1 MADDDDESLSL
12 TSPKL
17 DALKALYSKAK
28 VRLPNPN
35 APIHDNIHKYR
46 SSLNPREK
54 KVKTKVEKDDEP
66 GPSASGLPKRRFL
79 PHQEPIYAPRPQRS
93 MHNVLSRMENITGPL
108 AILKKCMDQR
118 VRIKVFTRDM
128 IGLRGYCIAFLAA
141 FDKHWN
147 LALEDV
153 REVWTRRKRNKVPAL
168 GEPSAVRQMVKQPR
182 VVVLKNERKK
192 EVCERHIGQLLVRG
206 EQVALISVEGLI
218 DKEKET

>member
-168 GEPSAVRQMVKQPR
+168 DTRLPTLHPYSVDVSELCKAVRCKQ
-182 VVVLKNERKK
+182 
-192 EVCERHIGQLLVRG
+192 
-206 EQVALISVEGLI
+206 EQVSDIQTKYTSVEHKRCSLPVRNI
-218 DKEKET
+218 WSEK